1 MAVATVPGAGEVG
14 AGAPGEVKDGAEVE
28 AVGASPE
35 AVAVL
40 EGVAREDGG
49 NMKPKDFINAIPN
62 DTIVSAI
69 GEAESK
75 TSGEI
80 RVFISN
86 REVEDP
92 VKAAQEQFLKLGMER
107 TKHRN
112 GVLLFVAPRSQ
123 AFAVIG
129 DAGIHDKC
137 GPEFWSELAGQMA
150 GSFRAGD
157 YSNGILAGV
166 RRAGDLLAKH
176 FPRQS
181 DDQDELSNTVVTD

>member
-1 MAVATVPGAGEVG
+1 MVG
-14 AGAPGEVKDGAEVE
+14 AGVE